1 MDPNPLY
8 FDPDPEIC
16 PNLDPNPSL
25 FKHLPVPVY
34 DQFYKN
40 VTNIL
45 LQKESSELRCL
56 SVSLYL
62 VLLIFWIRIRIRS
75 HNREI

>member
-25 FKHLPVPVY
+25 FKHFPVY